1 MSEGYNYTGKRYLA
15 LVRASS
21 DKEGTTSTE
30 AQLGMLR
37 AEGKRLQMVCV
48 GEIVL
53 DGVTGSM
60 PGKRQ
65 DLEQLLSRKKQRNDI
80 DVLLV
85 QRLDRLTRSGAGHG
99 FWVEHEFKKAGIH
112 VRFVGDDIPEGRYA
126 STIKSMKYEAARE
139 QAISISQRSTQG
151 YQLALEQGRVTA
163 SSQTPFGCWRLY
175 CSAADTP
182 LHIIRNVGD
191 GRQEKLDPK
200 THMVIE
206 TYGQTG
212 GGARGHY
219 RKQKSEKPLIMPAS
233 GTDAAKAQLVRDI
246 FALHLREGLGGRR
259 IADVLNRRGVLSPQ
273 GKRWSQRQVEV
284 IYNNEVYTGISVANR
299 RSSAL
304 FYQRNPNAPKPTN
317 PDETTVAN
325 ARTMPVKIRPPEE
338 WQVDEEPLMRDFLQ
352 DQSLCALAV
361 EGQRRYWLHIA
372 DPDRPKMSK
381 CRHKTS
387 DYLLSGLLV
396 ARQDGGG
403 LVGVLCGHVSRKVRY
418 YRHRRG
424 RTGYIKGSSF
434 NKIIHAQTVEKAVID
449 AVKTTLLDPSNPRQK
464 LLDQIAA
471 QAVSNRTTDV
481 DSLKSEREQIRD
493 RVGLIT
499 RTFDAATLADAQPEI
514 ERMKVRRH
522 ELDQQIAAAQV
533 SKQTPREDVQASVQK
548 VLETIEN
555 FFWEVSS
562 LPNHLVKE
570 WLAALVGK
578 VVVDMETKDIEI
590 HVALSAQ
597 MLKTAFASEKPMRLA
612 SSSLSPGSYKTHRPA
627 ALIAM
632 IDCQF
637 KKASNQI
644 CYDCRRRA
652 G

>member
-1 MSEGYNYTGKRYLA
+1 MSEGYDYTGKRYVV

-30 AQLGMLR
+30 AQLTMLLAR
-37 AEGKRLQMVCV
+37 AAELKMVLV
-48 GEIVL
+48 DQIIL

-60 PGKRQ
+60 PGKRL
-65 DLEQLLSRKKQRNDI
+65 DLDQLLSRKKDKNDF
-80 DVLLV
+80 DVLVV
-85 QRLDRLTRSGAGHG
+85 QRLDRLTRGGPNHGAW
-99 FWVEHEFKKAGIH
+99 FEHECAMAGIH
-112 VRFVGDDIPEGRYA
+112 LLVVGDDIPEGPYA
-126 STIKSMKYEAARE
+126 SLVKVMKYQAAKE
-139 QAISISQRSTQG
+139 QAVSISQRSTQG
-151 YQLALEQGRVTA
+151 YQLALEQGRVSA
-163 SSQTPFGCWRLY
+163 SSQTPYGCWRLY
-175 CSAADTP
+175 CSAAGTP

-191 GRQEKLDPK
+191 GRQEKLDPE
-200 THMVIE
+200 THAVIE

-233 GTDAAKAQLVRDI
+233 GGDAARAAVVREI
-246 FALHLREGLGGRR
+246 FDLHLREGLGGKR

-299 RSSAL
+299 QSSAL

-317 PDETTVAN
+317 PDETIVAN

-396 ARQDGGG
+396 ARQDGGD

-424 RTGYIKGSSF
+424 RTGYLKGSIF
-434 NKIIHAQTVEKAVID
+434 NRLIHAQTVEKAVID

-493 RVGLIT
+493 RVQFIS

-514 ERMKVRRH
+514 ERMKLRRR
-522 ELDQQIAAAQV
+522 ELDDQIKAAEASRQLPKTDAQAMV
-533 SKQTPREDVQASVQK
+533 ERLLGK
-548 VLETIEN
+548 IEK
-555 FFWEVSS
+555 FFGEVSS
-562 LPNHLVKE
+562 LPNHVLKE
-570 WLAALVGK
+570 WLAALISK
-578 VVVDMETKDIEI
+578 VVVDMETKAIEI
-590 HVALSAQ
+590 HVEFDVNALESAFSGKKA
-597 MLKTAFASEKPMRLA
+597 MRLKTTLG
-612 SSSLSPGSYKTHRPA
+612 SPGSYKTHRPA
-627 ALIAM
+627 ALIAI

-637 KKASNQI
+637 KKSSNHI

-652 G
+652 A